1 MATDPEALTQLS
13 RLIGEP
19 LSPNAAPA
27 EVQRVL
33 DDHLDT
39 LKDGIIAEAAASDDV
54 FDRESALEF
63 VTARV
68 DDLAKWLSE
77 TQRARLLATL
87 RGKIDTW

>member
-19 LSPNAAPA
+19 LSPTAAPA

-39 LKDGIIAEAAASDDV
+39 LKDGIIAEAATSDDV

-77 TQRARLLATL
+77 AQRSRLLAAL